1 MDTKIKKYFFLGM
14 GAIIMVSI
22 LLIGYGAYLNK
33 TSETKISDRME
44 DRALE
49 VQASKAVT
57 RSLSPS
63 VKLSRANMTSDEMAD
78 AVALING
85 KISSVPT
92 KRHQLVQQGEV
103 IMTLVNEELPAKLSQ
118 ADGDILKAE
127 AQLNQARSN
136 YNRYSHLLELHGTSV
151 EKTEEMEMQYRTAQA
166 QLAQAH
172 AQKEQILVNQS
183 YQQVTAP
190 LSGELVML
198 YRSPGSYVTA
208 GTAVA
213 LVGDFQTLKFTFD
226 LDDNDE
232 NMHFLRHFQNQD
244 MLLSVNP
251 EEMSKVFGTDFA
263 AGNQGKAQQFRARV
277 IEISPDFAEDA
288 ALRRVTIEVD
298 NSSHLLE
305 PHIYRDVRL
314 SAGDAIS
321 CLTVPD
327 DALDHEKRHL
337 FVVDDDGIVHEREVR
352 TGSADDNYVEILSG
366 VEPGDVVV
374 ISDQDG
380 LTDGMKVNMT
390 LVSGEGED

>member
-1 MDTKIKKYFFLGM
+1 MDIKIKKYFFLGM
-14 GAIIMVSI
+14 GIIILVSI
-22 LLIGYGAYLNK
+22 MLIGYGAYLNK
-33 TSETKISDRME
+33 SSESKIADRME

-49 VQASKAVT
+49 VQAAKAVT
-57 RSLSPS
+57 RKLSPS
-63 VKLSRANMTSDEMAD
+63 VKLSRANMTSDDMAD

-85 KISSVPT
+85 KINSVPK
-92 KRHQLVQQGEV
+92 KRHQMVQQGEV
-103 IMTLVNEELPAKLSQ
+103 VMTLVNEELPAKLSQ

-127 AQLNQARSN
+127 AQLNQARSS
-136 YNRYSHLLELHGTSV
+136 YNRYSQLLELNGTSV
-151 EKTEEMEMQYRTAQA
+151 EKVEEMEMQYKTALAQVSQAQA
-166 QLAQAH
+166 QKQ
-172 AQKEQILVNQS
+172 QVLVNQS

-213 LVGDFQTLKFTFD
+213 LVGNFQTLKFAFD

-232 NMHFLRHFQNQD
+232 NMQFLRHFQSRD

-263 AGNQGKAQQFRARV
+263 AGNQGKGQQFRARI

-288 ALRRVTIEVD
+288 ALRRVTVEVD

-314 SAGDAIS
+314 SAGDSIS

-327 DALDHEKRHL
+327 DALDQEGRHL
-337 FVVDDDGIVHEREVR
+337 FVVDGDGLVHEREVCI
-352 TGSADDNYVEILSG
+352 GASDNDYVEILSG
-366 VEPGDVVV
+366 VDPGDVVV

-380 LTDGMKVNMT
+380 LSDGMKVNVT

>member
-14 GAIIMVSI
+14 GIIILVSI
-22 LLIGYGAYLNK
+22 MLIGYGAYLNK
-33 TSETKISDRME
+33 SSESKIADRME

-49 VQASKAVT
+49 VQAAKAVT
-57 RSLSPS
+57 RKLSPS
-63 VKLSRANMTSDEMAD
+63 VKLSRANMTSDDMAD

-85 KISSVPT
+85 KINSVPK
-92 KRHQLVQQGEV
+92 KRHQMVQQGEV
-103 IMTLVNEELPAKLSQ
+103 VMTLVNEELPAKLSQ

-127 AQLNQARSN
+127 AQLNQARSS
-136 YNRYSHLLELHGTSV
+136 YNRYSQLLELNGTSV
-151 EKTEEMEMQYRTAQA
+151 EKVEEMEMQYKTALAQVSQAQA
-166 QLAQAH
+166 QKQ
-172 AQKEQILVNQS
+172 QVLVNQS

-213 LVGDFQTLKFTFD
+213 LVGNFQTLKFAFD

-232 NMHFLRHFQNQD
+232 NMQFLRHFQSRD

-263 AGNQGKAQQFRARV
+263 AGNQGKGQQFRARI

-288 ALRRVTIEVD
+288 ALRRVTVEVD

-314 SAGDAIS
+314 SAGDSIS

-327 DALDHEKRHL
+327 DALDQEGRHL
-337 FVVDDDGIVHEREVR
+337 FVVDGDGLVHEREVCI
-352 TGSADDNYVEILSG
+352 GASDNDYVEILSG
-366 VEPGDVVV
+366 VDPGDVVV

-380 LTDGMKVNMT
+380 LSDGMKVNVT